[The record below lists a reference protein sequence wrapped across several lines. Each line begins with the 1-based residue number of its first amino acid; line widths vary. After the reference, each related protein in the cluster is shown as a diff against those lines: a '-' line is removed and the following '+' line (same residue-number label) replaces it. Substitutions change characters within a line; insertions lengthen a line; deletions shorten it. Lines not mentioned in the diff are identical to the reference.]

1 MGRWPIDD
9 ERLRAMY
16 AGGKANDDAKWFV
29 RLWSKVFATGVAPR
43 RLVTL
48 EVRGRRTG
56 RAMRIPMVLADV
68 GGRWYLV
75 SMLGECNW
83 VKNVRAADG
92 RATLIHGRPRAC
104 ALVEVPVAERGPIL
118 QRYVQKANGGRPHIP
133 VPVGSPVAEFQA
145 VADRYPVFELFTE
158 QPDAA
163 PRPFRPSRS
172 WVPGAMVGI
181 TAAAMVMKV
190 SRA

>member
-1 MGRWPIDD
+1 MAQWPISD
-9 ERLRAMY
+9 ERLREMY

-92 RATLIHGRPRAC
+92 RATLIHGRPRTC

-118 QRYVQKANGGRPHIP
+118 QRYVQKANGGRPHIA
-133 VPVGSPVAEFQA
+133 VPVGSPVEQFQA
-145 VADRYPVFELFTE
+145 VADRFPVFELFTDR
-158 QPDAA
+158 PDAVH
-163 PRPFRPSRS
+163 RPFRPSRS
-172 WVPGAMVGI
+172 WVPAAVAGIAAVVVMVR
-181 TAAAMVMKV
+181 
-190 SRA
+190 RA